1 MHTSKLEKLVSWT
14 LRVGVLASA
23 SLLVLGIIGL
33 IFQPSM
39 MPPTIPVL
47 NLTEFLEAIATGASS
62 FSYPN
67 LFLYAGIVVLVLT
80 PLARVLITLFGFAFQ
95 KDWTFVVFS
104 LIVLLIITFSIS
116 LGIG

>member
-1 MHTSKLEKLVSWT
+1 MHSSKIEKLVSRT
-14 LRVGVLASA
+14 LRVGVLVSA

-33 IFQPSM
+33 TIQPSK
-39 MPPTIPVL
+39 MPSSVPVQNPAEL
-47 NLTEFLEAIATGASS
+47 LEAIATGASS
-62 FSYPN
+62 LSYTI
-67 LFLYAGIVVLVLT
+67 LFLYAGIIVLILT

-95 KDWTFVVFS
+95 KDWMFVVFS